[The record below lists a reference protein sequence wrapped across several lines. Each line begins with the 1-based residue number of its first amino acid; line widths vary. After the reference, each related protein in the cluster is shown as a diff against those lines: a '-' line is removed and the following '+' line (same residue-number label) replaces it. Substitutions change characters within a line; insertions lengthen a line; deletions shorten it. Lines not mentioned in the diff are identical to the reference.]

1 MLGGLAVVIIAIVV
15 NACLGVLQ
23 QKLQKQILALKAS
36 RVKILNELI
45 GGIKVSQLRK
55 QNVL

>member
-45 GGIKVSQLRK
+45 GGIKVS
-55 QNVL
+55 